1 MKPKSYNNQWQRIC
15 NGCNR
20 WFIRLFKIHDLPVF
34 ILLVLV
40 TAFLCVIAFPVA
52 ATIKIQHREH
62 LTFVKGL
69 VKPHPN
75 PLPFDPSAGSGQA
88 KLRASLSKERE
99 QESCFSSGMFAKL
112 RCSPQHTAT
121 LGVSIQNPTA
131 QTQDLL
137 QQGKML
143 YEAGQ
148 FAEAVKVLQQAV
160 KIYNSQGNELRQAV
174 ALSNLA
180 LAYQKLGNLTPAQQA
195 ITDSLKLLE
204 KSSNAQN
211 LQILA
216 PILDIQGSIQLDLG
230 QAQQALN
237 TWQRAEV
244 SYKQLGDQKG
254 ITRDRIN
261 QAQAWQVLGFYRR
274 GLTILTQ
281 LQQQLQSQPNS
292 VTKAV
297 ELRSFGDAL
306 QLAGDLK
313 QSRQILQQS
322 LAIAQKLDSPQDV
335 SAALFSLGNTAQV
348 QQDFKGAIEFYQQ
361 AAAIAPNSITKVQAE
376 INQLSLLVN
385 TRQTAAAQ
393 TLLPQIQTQLVELP
407 ASVTSIYARINLAQ
421 SLMKFGTP
429 PEAIAQICAIALKQA
444 QDLADQR
451 AESFALGT
459 LGSVYE
465 QTKQWSIAQNLTQ
478 RALIIAQTINAPDIA
493 YRWHWQL
500 GRLLKQQGEIKG
512 AIAAYDT
519 AVSELQT
526 LRSDLVVVNRDVQ
539 FSFKESVEPVYR
551 ESVELLLQFQPT
563 HPSQATLDKARQRIE
578 ALQLAELDDFFR
590 EACINAKTVLLDT
603 VVDKDNPTAAIIYP
617 IILPSELQVIV
628 KIPNQPLRN
637 YTVHKSQNEV
647 EATLKKLQEYLLEP
661 DMTEEVQALSQEVYG
676 WLIKEIQSDLKES
689 GVKTLVFV
697 LDGILRNV
705 PMAILYDGQQYLVE
719 KYAVALSL
727 GLQLLAPKPLTQTKL
742 NVLAAG
748 LVQPPQNFQ
757 QEFPPL
763 PEIKSELNSISQAI
777 ASTTELLDRDFN
789 SKNLESKVN
798 AVPFNVLHLATHGQF
813 SSRAENTFILAADG
827 PINVTEFDSL
837 LRRRDETRSEA
848 LEMLVLSAC
857 ETAAG
862 DNRATLGLA
871 GASVKAGARSTLAS
885 LWHISDKSTAI
896 LIGEFYRELV
906 KTKVT
911 KAEALR
917 RAQVKLLKD
926 YPNYSRPG
934 YWAPYVLVGNWL

>member
-1 MKPKSYNNQWQRIC
+1 
-15 NGCNR
+15 
-20 WFIRLFKIHDLPVF
+20 
-34 ILLVLV
+34 
-40 TAFLCVIAFPVA
+40 
-52 ATIKIQHREH
+52 
-62 LTFVKGL
+62 
-69 VKPHPN
+69 
-75 PLPFDPSAGSGQA
+75 
-88 KLRASLSKERE
+88 
-99 QESCFSSGMFAKL
+99 MFAKL
-112 RCSPQHTAT
+112 RCSPQHTAS

-195 ITDSLKLLE
+195 IIDSLKLLE

-211 LQILA
+211 IQVLA

-244 SYKQLGDQKG
+244 SYKQLGDQNG
-254 ITRDRIN
+254 ISRDRIN

-617 IILPSELQVIV
+617 IILPSELQIIV

-647 EATLKKLQEYLLEP
+647 EGTLKKLQEYLLEP

-676 WLIKEIQSDLKES
+676 WLIKEIESDLKES

-777 ASTTELLDRDFN
+777 TSTTELLDRDFN

>member
-1 MKPKSYNNQWQRIC
+1 MKSKSHKNNKWQRIC

-20 WFIRLFKIHDLPVF
+20 WFIRSFKIHNLPVF

-40 TAFLCVIAFPVA
+40 IAFLCVISFPVA
-52 ATIKIQHREH
+52 ATIETQHI
-62 LTFVKGL
+62 
-69 VKPHPN
+69 
-75 PLPFDPSAGSGQA
+75 
-88 KLRASLSKERE
+88 
-99 QESCFSSGMFAKL
+99 
-112 RCSPQHTAT
+112 AT

-137 QQGKML
+137 QQGKVL

-148 FAEAVKVLQQAV
+148 FAEAVRVLQQAV
-160 KIYNSQGNELRQAV
+160 KSYGSQGNELRQAV

-180 LAYQKLGNLTPAQQA
+180 LAYQKLGNLTQAQQA

-204 KSSNAQN
+204 KSSNSQN
-211 LQILA
+211 LQVLA

-230 QAQQALN
+230 QAEQALN
-237 TWQRAEV
+237 TWQRAQV
-244 SYKQLGDQKG
+244 SYKQLGDQNG
-254 ITRDRIN
+254 ISRDRIN

-274 GLTILTQ
+274 SLTILTQ
-281 LQQQLQSQPNS
+281 LQQQLQLQPNS
-292 VTKAV
+292 ISKTV

-306 QLAGDLK
+306 QLAGDLD
-313 QSRQILQQS
+313 QSRQVLQQS
-322 LAIAQKLDSPQDV
+322 LSIAQELDSPQDV

-348 QQDFKGAIEFYQQ
+348 QQDLQEAIKFYQQ
-361 AAAIAPNSITKVQAE
+361 AAAIAPNPITKVQAQ

-385 TRQTAAAQ
+385 TGQTTAAQ
-393 TLLPQIQTQLVELP
+393 TLLPQIQTQLAELP
-407 ASVTSIYARINLAQ
+407 ASVTTIYARIHLAQ
-421 SLMKFGTP
+421 SLMKFETT
-429 PEAIAQICAIALKQA
+429 PEAIAQICAIALQQA
-444 QDLADQR
+444 QDLADKR

-465 QTKQWSIAQNLTQ
+465 QTKQWSIAHNLTQ
-478 RALIIAQTINAPDIA
+478 QALIIAQTINAPDIA
-493 YRWHWQL
+493 YRWYWQL

-526 LRSDLVVVNRDVQ
+526 LRSDLVFVNRDVQ

-551 ESVELLLQFQPT
+551 DSVELLLQFQQT
-563 HPSQATLDKARQRIE
+563 HPSEATLDKARQRIE
-578 ALQLAELDDFFR
+578 ALQLAELDNFFR

-603 VVDKDNPTAAIIYP
+603 LVDKDNPTAAIIYP

-628 KIPNQPLRN
+628 KIPQHPLRN
-637 YTVHKSQNEV
+637 YTVNKSQKEV
-647 EATLKKLQEYLLEP
+647 EGIIRELREYLLEP
-661 DMTEEVQALSQEVYG
+661 DRTEEVQALSQEVYG
-676 WLIKEIQSDLKES
+676 WLIKEIESDLKEN

-697 LDGILRNV
+697 LDGILQNV

-748 LVQPPQNFQ
+748 LVQPPQDFQ
-757 QEFPPL
+757 QQFPPL
-763 PEIKSELNSISQAI
+763 PEIKSEFNSISQAI
-777 ASTTELLDRDFN
+777 VSTTELLDRDFN

-827 PINVTEFDSL
+827 PINVTQFDSL

-848 LEMLVLSAC
+848 LELLVLSAC
-857 ETAAG
+857 QTAAG

-871 GASVKAGARSTLAS
+871 GTSVKAGARSTLAS
-885 LWHISDKSTAI
+885 LWHINDKSTAI

>member
-1 MKPKSYNNQWQRIC
+1 MKLKSYKNNQWQRMC
-15 NGCNR
+15 NT
-20 WFIRLFKIHDLPVF
+20 WFIRPLKRHDLPVF

-40 TAFLCVIAFPVA
+40 TAFLCVITFPVA
-52 ATIKIQHREH
+52 AIVETQHI
-62 LTFVKGL
+62 T
-69 VKPHPN
+69 
-75 PLPFDPSAGSGQA
+75 
-88 KLRASLSKERE
+88 SLS
-99 QESCFSSGMFAKL
+99 
-112 RCSPQHTAT
+112 
-121 LGVSIQNPTA
+121 VSIQNPTA

-137 QQGKML
+137 QQGKVL

-160 KIYNSQGNELRQAV
+160 KNYGSQGNELRQAV

-211 LQILA
+211 LQVLA

-230 QAQQALN
+230 QAEQALN

-244 SYKQLGDQKG
+244 SYKQLGDQNG
-254 ITRDRIN
+254 IMRDRIN

-281 LQQQLQSQPNS
+281 LQEQLQSKPNS
-292 VTKAV
+292 ITKAV

-306 QLAGDLK
+306 QLAGDLA
-313 QSRQILQQS
+313 QSRQVLQQS
-322 LAIAQKLDSPQDV
+322 LKIAQELDSSQDV

-348 QQDFKGAIEFYQQ
+348 QQDLKGAIEFYQQ
-361 AAAIAPNSITKVQAE
+361 AAAIAPNPITKVQAQ
-376 INQLSLLVN
+376 INQFNLLVN
-385 TRQTAAAQ
+385 TGETAAAQ
-393 TLLPQIQTQLVELP
+393 TLLLQIQTQLAELP
-407 ASVTSIYARINLAQ
+407 PSVTTIYARIHLAQ
-421 SLMKFGTP
+421 SLIKFGTTP
-429 PEAIAQICAIALKQA
+429 KAIAQICAIALQQA
-444 QDLADQR
+444 QDLADKR

-478 RALIIAQTINAPDIA
+478 QALIIAQTINAPDIA

-500 GRLLKQQGEIKG
+500 GRLLKQQGEIKS
-512 AIAAYDT
+512 AINAYDT
-519 AVSELQT
+519 AVSELQI
-526 LRSDLVVVNRDVQ
+526 LRSDLVVVNPDVQ
-539 FSFKESVEPVYR
+539 FSFRESVEPVYR
-551 ESVELLLQFQPT
+551 ESVELLLQFQQT
-563 HPSQATLDKARQRIE
+563 DPSEATLDKARQRIE
-578 ALQLAELDDFFR
+578 ALQLAELDNFFR

-603 VVDKDNPTAAIIYP
+603 VVDKDNPTTAIIYP
-617 IILPSELQVIV
+617 IILPSQLQVIV
-628 KIPNQPLRN
+628 KIPKQPLRN
-637 YTVHKSQNEV
+637 YTVNKPQNEV
-647 EATLKKLQEYLLEP
+647 EGLVRQLREYLLEP
-661 DMTEEVQALSQEVYG
+661 DRTEEVQALSQEVYG
-676 WLIKEIQSDLKES
+676 WLIKQIESDLKES

-705 PMAILYDGQQYLVE
+705 PMAILHDGQQYLIE

-727 GLQLLAPKPLTQTKL
+727 GLQLLPPKPLAQTKL

-748 LVQPPQNFQ
+748 LVQPPQGFQ
-757 QEFPPL
+757 QQFPPL
-763 PEIKSELNSISQAI
+763 PGIKSEFNSISQAI
-777 ASTTELLDRDFN
+777 ASTTQLLDGDFN
-789 SKNLESKVN
+789 SKNLENEVN
-798 AVPFNVLHLATHGQF
+798 TVPFNVLHLATHGQF

-827 PINVTEFDSL
+827 PINVTQFDSL
-837 LRRRDETRSEA
+837 LRRRDQTRSEA

-857 ETAAG
+857 QTATG

-885 LWHISDKSTAI
+885 LWHIDDKSTAI

>member
-1 MKPKSYNNQWQRIC
+1 MKPKSHKNNQWQRIC
-15 NGCNR
+15 NGCNI
-20 WFIRLFKIHDLPVF
+20 WFFRSFKNHNLPVL

-52 ATIKIQHREH
+52 ATVKTQHI
-62 LTFVKGL
+62 
-69 VKPHPN
+69 
-75 PLPFDPSAGSGQA
+75 
-88 KLRASLSKERE
+88 
-99 QESCFSSGMFAKL
+99 
-112 RCSPQHTAT
+112 AT

-137 QQGKML
+137 QQGKVL

-160 KIYNSQGNELRQAV
+160 KSYGSQGNELRQAV

-180 LAYQKLGNLTPAQQA
+180 LAYQKLGNLTQAQQA

-204 KSSNAQN
+204 KSSNSQN
-211 LQILA
+211 IKVLA
-216 PILDIQGSIQLDLG
+216 PILDIQASIQLDLG
-230 QAQQALN
+230 QAEQALN

-244 SYKQLGDQKG
+244 SYKQLGDRNG

-281 LQQQLQSQPNS
+281 LQQQLQLQPNS
-292 VTKAV
+292 ITKAV

-306 QLAGDLK
+306 QLAGDLD
-313 QSRQILQQS
+313 QSRQVLQQS
-322 LAIAQKLDSPQDV
+322 LSIAQKLDSPQDV

-348 QQDFKGAIEFYQQ
+348 QQDLQEAIKFYQQ
-361 AAAIAPNSITKVQAE
+361 AAAIAPNPITKVQAQ

-385 TRQTAAAQ
+385 TGQTVAAQ
-393 TLLPQIQTQLVELP
+393 TLLPQIQTQLAQLP
-407 ASVTSIYARINLAQ
+407 ASVTTIYARIHLAQ
-421 SLMKFGTP
+421 SLMKFGTTP
-429 PEAIAQICAIALKQA
+429 KAIAQICVIALQQA
-444 QDLADQR
+444 QDLADKR

-478 RALIIAQTINAPDIA
+478 QALIIAQTINAPDIA

-500 GRLLKQQGEIKG
+500 GRLLKQQGEIEG

-526 LRSDLVVVNRDVQ
+526 LRSDLVFVNRDVQ

-563 HPSQATLDKARQRIE
+563 HRSQPILDKARQRIE
-578 ALQLAELDDFFR
+578 ALQLAELDNFFR

-603 VVDKDNPTAAIIYP
+603 LVDKDNPTAAIIYP
-617 IILPSELQVIV
+617 IILPDELQVIV
-628 KIPNQPLRN
+628 KIPQQPLRN
-637 YTVHKSQNEV
+637 YTVKKSQKEV
-647 EATLKKLQEYLLEP
+647 EGIIRELREYLLEP
-661 DMTEEVQALSQEVYG
+661 DRTEEVQGLSQEVYG
-676 WLIKEIQSDLKES
+676 WLIKEIESDLKES

-697 LDGILRNV
+697 LDGILQNV
-705 PMAILYDGQQYLVE
+705 PMAILYDGEQYLVE

-757 QEFPPL
+757 QQFPPL
-763 PEIKSELNSISQAI
+763 PEIKSEFNSISQAI

-813 SSRAENTFILAADG
+813 SSRAENTFILATDG
-827 PINVTEFDSL
+827 PINVMQFDSL
-837 LRRRDETRSEA
+837 LRRRDETRSQA

-871 GASVKAGARSTLAS
+871 GTSVKAGARSTLAS
-885 LWHISDKSTAI
+885 LWHINDKSTAI

>member
-1 MKPKSYNNQWQRIC
+1 M
-15 NGCNR
+15 
-20 WFIRLFKIHDLPVF
+20 
-34 ILLVLV
+34 LLVLAS
-40 TAFLCVIAFPVA
+40 AFFCIIAFPVA
-52 ATIKIQHREH
+52 ATIETQNI
-62 LTFVKGL
+62 
-69 VKPHPN
+69 
-75 PLPFDPSAGSGQA
+75 
-88 KLRASLSKERE
+88 
-99 QESCFSSGMFAKL
+99 
-112 RCSPQHTAT
+112 AT
-121 LGVSIQNPTA
+121 LGVSIQNPPA
-131 QTQDLL
+131 QTQYLL
-137 QQGKML
+137 QQGKVL

-160 KIYNSQGNELRQAV
+160 KSFGSQGNELQQAV

-180 LAYQKLGNLTPAQQA
+180 LAYQKLGNLPLAQQA

-204 KSSNAQN
+204 KSSPGQN
-211 LQILA
+211 LQVLA

-230 QAQQALN
+230 QAEQALN
-237 TWQRAEV
+237 TWQRAEA
-244 SYKQLGDQKG
+244 SYKQLGDQNG
-254 ITRDRIN
+254 IIRDRIN
-261 QAQAWQVLGFYRR
+261 QAQAWQVLGFYRQ
-274 GLTILTQ
+274 GLRILTK
-281 LQQQLQSQPNS
+281 LQHQLQSKPDS
-292 VTKAV
+292 VSKAV
-297 ELRSFGDAL
+297 ELRAFGNAL
-306 QLAGDLK
+306 QLAGDLDQSRRILK
-313 QSRQILQQS
+313 QSLS
-322 LAIAQKLDSPQDV
+322 IAQKLDSPQDV
-335 SAALFSLGNTAQV
+335 SAALFSLGNTAQG

-361 AAAIAPNSITKVQAE
+361 AAAIAPNQISKVQAQV
-376 INQLSLLVN
+376 NQLNLLVN
-385 TRQTAAAQ
+385 TGQTAAVQ
-393 TLLPQIQTQLVELP
+393 TLLPQIQTQLAQLP
-407 ASVTSIYARINLAQ
+407 ASVKTIYAQINLAQ
-421 SLMKFGTP
+421 SLMKFGTT
-429 PEAIAQICAIALKQA
+429 PEAIAQICARALQQA
-444 QDLADQR
+444 QDLADKR

-465 QTKQWSIAQNLTQ
+465 QTKQWSIAQNLTKQ
-478 RALIIAQTINAPDIA
+478 ALFVAETINAPDIA
-493 YRWHWQL
+493 YLWHWQL
-500 GRLLKQQGEIKG
+500 GRLLKQQGEIES
-512 AIAAYDT
+512 AIASYDT
-519 AVSELQT
+519 AIGELQT
-526 LRSDLVVVNRDVQ
+526 LRSDLVVMNRNVQ

-551 ESVELLLQFQPT
+551 ESVELLLQFQQT
-563 HPSQATLDKARQRIE
+563 HPSELTLDKARQRIE

-617 IILPSELQVIV
+617 IILPTQLQVIV
-628 KIPNQPLRN
+628 KIPQQPLRN
-637 YTVHKSQNEV
+637 YTVNKSQNEV
-647 EATLKKLQEYLLEP
+647 EGTIKQLREYLLEP
-661 DMTEEVQALSQEVYG
+661 DRNEEVQALSQEVYG
-676 WLIKEIQSDLKES
+676 WLIKEIESDLKDS

-727 GLQLLAPKPLTQTKL
+727 GLQLLELKPLTQTKL

-748 LVQPPQNFQ
+748 LVQPPQGFQ
-757 QEFPPL
+757 QQFPPL
-763 PEIKSELNSISQAI
+763 PEIKLEFDSISQAI
-777 ASTTELLDRDFN
+777 ASTTQLLNQDFN

-798 AVPFNVLHLATHGQF
+798 SLPFNVLHLATHGQF
-813 SSRAENTFILAADG
+813 SSNVENTFILADDG

-837 LRRRDETRSEA
+837 LRRRDQTRSEA

-857 ETAAG
+857 QTATG

-885 LWHISDKSTAI
+885 LWHINDKSTAI

>member
-1 MKPKSYNNQWQRIC
+1 MC

-52 ATIKIQHREH
+52 ATIKTQHI
-62 LTFVKGL
+62 
-69 VKPHPN
+69 
-75 PLPFDPSAGSGQA
+75 
-88 KLRASLSKERE
+88 
-99 QESCFSSGMFAKL
+99 
-112 RCSPQHTAT
+112 AT

-137 QQGKML
+137 QQGKVL
-143 YEAGQ
+143 YETGQ
-148 FAEAVKVLQQAV
+148 FAEAIKILQQAV
-160 KIYNSQGNELRQAV
+160 KSYNSQGNELRQAV

-180 LAYQKLGNLTPAQQA
+180 LADQKLGNLTQAQQA

-204 KSSNAQN
+204 KSSNSQN
-211 LQILA
+211 LQVLA

-230 QAQQALN
+230 QAEQALN

-244 SYKQLGDQKG
+244 TYKKLGDQNG

-281 LQQQLQSQPNS
+281 LQQQLQSKPNS

-306 QLAGDLK
+306 QLAGDLD

-322 LAIAQKLDSPQDV
+322 LSIAQKLDSPQDV

-348 QQDFKGAIEFYQQ
+348 EQDFKGAIEFYQQ

-385 TRQTAAAQ
+385 TEQTAAAQ
-393 TLLPQIQTQLVELP
+393 TLLPQIQTQLAELP
-407 ASVTSIYARINLAQ
+407 PSVRTIYARINLAQ
-421 SLMKFGTP
+421 SLMKFRTP
-429 PEAIAQICAIALKQA
+429 PQAIAQICAIALQQA

-465 QTKQWSIAQNLTQ
+465 QTKQWPIAQNLTQ
-478 RALIIAQTINAPDIA
+478 QALIIAQTINAPDIA
-493 YRWHWQL
+493 YRWYWQL

-551 ESVELLLQFQPT
+551 ESVELLLQSQQN
-563 HPSQATLDKARQRIE
+563 HPSEAILDKARQRIE

-628 KIPNQPLRN
+628 KIPNKPLRN
-637 YTVHKSQNEV
+637 YTVNKSHNEV
-647 EATLKKLQEYLLEP
+647 EGIIKQLREYLLEP
-661 DMTEEVQALSQEVYG
+661 DRTEEVQALSQEVYG
-676 WLIKEIQSDLKES
+676 WLIKEIESDLKES

-748 LVQPPQNFQ
+748 LVQPPPGFQ
-757 QEFPPL
+757 QQFPPL
-763 PEIKSELNSISQAI
+763 PEIKSEFNSISQAI

-813 SSRAENTFILAADG
+813 SSRPENTFILAADG
-827 PINVTEFDSL
+827 PINVMQFDSL
-837 LRRRDETRSEA
+837 LRRRDQTRSEA
-848 LEMLVLSAC
+848 LELLVLSAC
-857 ETAAG
+857 QTAAG

-871 GASVKAGARSTLAS
+871 GTSVKAGARSTLAS
-885 LWHISDKSTAI
+885 LWYISDKSTAI

>member
-1 MKPKSYNNQWQRIC
+1 MKPKSHKNNQWQQIC
-15 NGCNR
+15 NGYNR
-20 WFIRLFKIHDLPVF
+20 WLIRLFKIHELPVF
-34 ILLVLV
+34 ILLVLM
-40 TAFLCVIAFPVA
+40 TAFLCLIAFPVA
-52 ATIKIQHREH
+52 ATIKTQHI
-62 LTFVKGL
+62 
-69 VKPHPN
+69 
-75 PLPFDPSAGSGQA
+75 
-88 KLRASLSKERE
+88 
-99 QESCFSSGMFAKL
+99 
-112 RCSPQHTAT
+112 AT
-121 LGVSIQNPTA
+121 LGVSIQNPTV

-137 QQGKML
+137 QQGKVL
-143 YEAGQ
+143 YEAGK

-160 KIYNSQGNELRQAV
+160 KTYGSQGNALQQAV

-180 LAYQKLGNLTPAQQA
+180 LAYQKLGNLIPAQQA
-195 ITDSLKLLE
+195 IADSLKLLE
-204 KSSNAQN
+204 KSSTAQN
-211 LQILA
+211 LQVQA

-244 SYKQLGDQKG
+244 SYKQLGDQNG

-274 GLTILTQ
+274 GLTILNQ
-281 LQQQLQSQPNS
+281 LQQQLQLKPNS
-292 VTKAV
+292 LTKAV
-297 ELRSFGDAL
+297 ELRSFGNAL
-306 QLAGDLK
+306 QLAGDLD

-322 LAIAQKLDSPQDV
+322 LSIAQKFDSLQDV

-361 AAAIAPNSITKVQAE
+361 SAAIAPNPITKVQAQ
-376 INQLSLLVN
+376 INQFSLLVN
-385 TRQTAAAQ
+385 TGQTAAAQ
-393 TLLPQIQTQLVELP
+393 TLLPQIQTQLAQLP
-407 ASVTSIYARINLAQ
+407 ASVTTIYAQINLAQ
-421 SLMKFGTP
+421 SLMKFGTTP
-429 PEAIAQICAIALKQA
+429 KAIAQICATALQQA
-444 QDLADQR
+444 QDLADKR
-451 AESFALGT
+451 AESFALGS

-478 RALIIAQTINAPDIA
+478 QALTIAETINAPDVA

-500 GRLLKQQGEIKG
+500 GRLLKQQGEIEG
-512 AIAAYDT
+512 AIATYDT

-526 LRSDLVVVNRDVQ
+526 LRSDLVFVNRDVQ

-551 ESVELLLQFQPT
+551 ESVELLFQFQQT
-563 HPSQATLDKARQRIE
+563 HPSEATLDKARQRIE

-590 EACINAKTVLLDT
+590 QACINAKTVLLDT

-617 IILPSELQVIV
+617 IILPSQLQVIV
-628 KIPNQPLRN
+628 KIPNHPLRN
-637 YTVHKSQNEV
+637 YTVNKSQQEV
-647 EATLKKLQEYLLEP
+647 ESIIKELREYLLEP
-661 DMTEEVQALSQEVYG
+661 DRTEEVQALSQEVYG
-676 WLIKEIQSDLKES
+676 WLIKEIESDLKDS

-719 KYAVALSL
+719 KYAVAVSL
-727 GLQLLAPKPLTQTKL
+727 GLQLLAPKSLTQTKL

-748 LVQPPQNFQ
+748 LVEPPADFQ
-757 QEFPPL
+757 QQFPPL
-763 PEIKSELNSISQAI
+763 PEIKSEFNSISQAI
-777 ASTTELLDRDFN
+777 ASTTELLDGDFTR
-789 SKNLESKVN
+789 KNLESKVN
-798 AVPFNVLHLATHGQF
+798 ALPFNVLHLATHGQF

-827 PINVTEFDSL
+827 PINVMQFDSL
-837 LRRRDETRSEA
+837 LRRRDQTRSEA

-857 ETAAG
+857 QTAAG

-871 GASVKAGARSTLAS
+871 GTSVKAGARSTLAS
-885 LWHISDKSTAI
+885 LWHINDKSTAI

-906 KTKVT
+906 KTNVT
-911 KAEALR
+911 KVEALR

>member
-1 MKPKSYNNQWQRIC
+1 MKPKIHQNNQWQRIC
-15 NGCNR
+15 DGFKI
-20 WFIRLFKIHDLPVF
+20 WLIHLFKIHQLPVF
-34 ILLVLV
+34 MLLVVV
-40 TAFLCVIAFPVA
+40 TAFLCITAFPVA
-52 ATIKIQHREH
+52 AIETQNI
-62 LTFVKGL
+62 
-69 VKPHPN
+69 
-75 PLPFDPSAGSGQA
+75 
-88 KLRASLSKERE
+88 
-99 QESCFSSGMFAKL
+99 
-112 RCSPQHTAT
+112 AT
-121 LGVSIQNPTA
+121 LGVSIQNPPA

-137 QQGKML
+137 QQGKVL
-143 YEAGQ
+143 YEAGK

-160 KIYNSQGNELRQAV
+160 KSFGSQGNELQQAV

-180 LAYQKLGNLTPAQQA
+180 LAYQKLGNLPPAQQA

-204 KSSNAQN
+204 KSSPAQDI
-211 LQILA
+211 QVLA

-230 QAQQALN
+230 QAEQALN
-237 TWQRAEV
+237 TWQRAEA
-244 SYKQLGDQKG
+244 SYKQLGDRNG
-254 ITRDRIN
+254 MIRDRIN

-281 LQQQLQSQPNS
+281 LQHELQSKPNS
-292 VTKAV
+292 VSKAV
-297 ELRSFGDAL
+297 ELRSFGNAL
-306 QLAGDLK
+306 QLAGDLN
-313 QSRQILQQS
+313 QSRQVLQQS
-322 LAIAQKLDSPQDV
+322 LSIAQELDSPQDI
-335 SAALFSLGNTAQV
+335 SAALFSLGNTAQG

-361 AAAIAPNSITKVQAE
+361 AAAIAPNPISKVQAQV
-376 INQLSLLVN
+376 NQLNLLVN
-385 TRQTAAAQ
+385 TGQTAAVQ
-393 TLLPQIQTQLVELP
+393 ILLPQIQTQLTQLP
-407 ASVTSIYARINLAQ
+407 ASVTTIYAQINLAQ
-421 SLMKFGTP
+421 SLMKFGTTP
-429 PEAIAQICAIALKQA
+429 KAIAQICARALQQA
-444 QDLADQR
+444 EDLADKR

-478 RALIIAQTINAPDIA
+478 QALNIAQTINASDIA

-500 GRLLKQQGEIKG
+500 GRLLKQQKEIEG
-512 AIAAYDT
+512 AIASYDT
-519 AVSELQT
+519 AIGELQT

-551 ESVELLLQFQPT
+551 ESVELLLQFQQT
-563 HPSQATLDKARQRIE
+563 HPSEPILDKARQRIE

-603 VVDKDNPTAAIIYP
+603 VVDKDNPTAAIVYP
-617 IILPSELQVIV
+617 IILPSQLQVIV
-628 KIPNQPLRN
+628 KIPKQPLRS
-637 YTVHKSQNEV
+637 YTVNKSQHEV
-647 EATLKKLQEYLLEP
+647 EGTIKQLREYLLEP
-661 DMTEEVQALSQEVYG
+661 DRTEEVQALSQEVYG
-676 WLIKEIQSDLKES
+676 WLIKEIESDLKDS

-727 GLQLLAPKPLTQTKL
+727 GLQLLALKPLTQTKL

-748 LVQPPQNFQ
+748 LVQPPKGFQ
-757 QEFPPL
+757 QQFPPL
-763 PEIKSELNSISQAI
+763 PEIKAEFDSISQAI
-777 ASTTELLDRDFN
+777 ASTTQLLDRDFN

-798 AVPFNVLHLATHGQF
+798 SVPFNVLHLATHGQF
-813 SSRAENTFILAADG
+813 SSNVENTFILADDG
-827 PINVTEFDSL
+827 PINVTQFDSL
-837 LRRRDETRSEA
+837 LRRRDQTRSEA

-857 ETAAG
+857 QTATG

>member
-1 MKPKSYNNQWQRIC
+1 
-15 NGCNR
+15 
-20 WFIRLFKIHDLPVF
+20 
-34 ILLVLV
+34 
-40 TAFLCVIAFPVA
+40 
-52 ATIKIQHREH
+52 
-62 LTFVKGL
+62 
-69 VKPHPN
+69 
-75 PLPFDPSAGSGQA
+75 
-88 KLRASLSKERE
+88 
-99 QESCFSSGMFAKL
+99 MFAKL
-112 RCSPQHTAT
+112 RCSPQHTAS

-195 ITDSLKLLE
+195 IIDSLKLLE

-211 LQILA
+211 IQVLA

-244 SYKQLGDQKG
+244 SYKQLGDQNG
-254 ITRDRIN
+254 ISRDRIN

-429 PEAIAQICAIALKQA
+429 PEVIAQICAIALQQA
-444 QDLADQR
+444 QHLADQR

-563 HPSQATLDKARQRIE
+563 HPIQATLDKARQRIE

-603 VVDKDNPTAAIIYP
+603 VVDKDNPTSAIIYP

-676 WLIKEIQSDLKES
+676 WLIKEIESDLKES

-757 QEFPPL
+757 QQFPAL

-827 PINVTEFDSL
+827 PINVTEFDRL

>member
-1 MKPKSYNNQWQRIC
+1 
-15 NGCNR
+15 
-20 WFIRLFKIHDLPVF
+20 
-34 ILLVLV
+34 
-40 TAFLCVIAFPVA
+40 
-52 ATIKIQHREH
+52 
-62 LTFVKGL
+62 
-69 VKPHPN
+69 
-75 PLPFDPSAGSGQA
+75 
-88 KLRASLSKERE
+88 
-99 QESCFSSGMFAKL
+99 MFAKL
-112 RCSPQHTAT
+112 RCSPQHTAS

-195 ITDSLKLLE
+195 IIDSLKLLE

-211 LQILA
+211 IQVLA

-244 SYKQLGDQKG
+244 SYKQLGDQNG
-254 ITRDRIN
+254 ISRDRIN

-429 PEAIAQICAIALKQA
+429 PEAIAQICAIALQQA

-519 AVSELQT
+519 AVRELQT

-590 EACINAKTVLLDT
+590 EACINAKTILLDT

-676 WLIKEIQSDLKES
+676 WLIKEIESDLKES

-757 QEFPPL
+757 QQFPAL

>member
-1 MKPKSYNNQWQRIC
+1 MKLKSYKNNQWQQIY

-20 WFIRLFKIHDLPVF
+20 WFIRPFKNHNLPVF
-34 ILLVLV
+34 ILLVVV
-40 TAFLCVIAFPVA
+40 TAFLCVTAFPVA
-52 ATIKIQHREH
+52 ATLETQHI
-62 LTFVKGL
+62 
-69 VKPHPN
+69 
-75 PLPFDPSAGSGQA
+75 AI
-88 KLRASLSKERE
+88 
-99 QESCFSSGMFAKL
+99 
-112 RCSPQHTAT
+112 
-121 LGVSIQNPTA
+121 GVSIQNPTA

-137 QQGKML
+137 QQGKVL

-160 KIYNSQGNELRQAV
+160 KSFGSQGNELQQAV

-180 LAYQKLGNLTPAQQA
+180 LAYQKLGNLPPAQQA

-204 KSSNAQN
+204 KSSNSQN
-211 LQILA
+211 LQVLA

-230 QAQQALN
+230 QAEQALN

-244 SYKQLGDQKG
+244 SYKQLGDRNG
-254 ITRDRIN
+254 IIRDRIN
-261 QAQAWQVLGFYRR
+261 QAQAWQVMGFYRR
-274 GLTILTQ
+274 ALTILTQ
-281 LQQQLQSQPNS
+281 LQQELQSKPNS
-292 VTKAV
+292 VSKAV
-297 ELRSFGDAL
+297 ELRSFGNAL
-306 QLAGDLK
+306 QLAGDLN
-313 QSRQILQQS
+313 QSRQVLQQS
-322 LAIAQKLDSPQDV
+322 LSIAQKLDSPQDV

-348 QQDFKGAIEFYQQ
+348 QQDLKGAIQFYQQ
-361 AAAIAPNSITKVQAE
+361 AAAIAPNPISKVQAQV
-376 INQLSLLVN
+376 NQLNLLVN
-385 TRQTAAAQ
+385 AGQTAAVQ
-393 TLLPQIQTQLVELP
+393 TLLPQIQTQLAQLP
-407 ASVTSIYARINLAQ
+407 ASVTTIYAQINLAQ
-421 SLMKFGTP
+421 SLMKFGTT
-429 PEAIAQICAIALKQA
+429 PEAIAKICARALQQA
-444 QDLADQR
+444 ENLADKR

-478 RALIIAQTINAPDIA
+478 QALNIAQTINAPDIA

-500 GRLLKQQGEIKG
+500 GRLLKQQREIEG
-512 AIAAYDT
+512 AIASYDT
-519 AVSELQT
+519 AIAELQT

-551 ESVELLLQFQPT
+551 ESVELLLQFQQT
-563 HPSQATLDKARQRIE
+563 HPSEPILDKARQRIE
-578 ALQLAELDDFFR
+578 SLQLAELDDFFR

-617 IILPSELQVIV
+617 IILPDQLQVIV
-628 KIPNQPLRN
+628 KIPKHPLRN
-637 YTVHKSQNEV
+637 YTVNKSQNEV
-647 EATLKKLQEYLLEP
+647 EGTIKQLREYLLEP
-661 DMTEEVQALSQEVYG
+661 DRTEEVQALSQEVYG
-676 WLIKEIQSDLKES
+676 WLIKEIESDLKDR

-697 LDGILRNV
+697 LDGILRNI

-719 KYAVALSL
+719 KYAVTLSL
-727 GLQLLAPKPLTQTKL
+727 GLQLLALKPLTQTKL

-748 LVQPPQNFQ
+748 LVQPPQGFKQ
-757 QEFPPL
+757 QFPPL
-763 PEIKSELNSISQAI
+763 PEIKSEFDSISQAI
-777 ASTTELLDRDFN
+777 ASTTQLLNRDFN

-798 AVPFNVLHLATHGQF
+798 TVPFNVLHLATHGQF
-813 SSRAENTFILAADG
+813 SSSVENTFILANDG
-827 PINVTEFDSL
+827 PINVTQFDSL
-837 LRRRDETRSEA
+837 LRRRDQTRSEA

-857 ETAAG
+857 QTATG

-906 KTKVT
+906 KNEVT